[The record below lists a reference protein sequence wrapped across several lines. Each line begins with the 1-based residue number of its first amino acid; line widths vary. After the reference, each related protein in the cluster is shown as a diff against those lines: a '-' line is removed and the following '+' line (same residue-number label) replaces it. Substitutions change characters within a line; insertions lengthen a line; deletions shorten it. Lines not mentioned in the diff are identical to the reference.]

1 MLMANHLKPIILL
14 DSRVARP
21 SQPPVSEHIR
31 ERDGERGTIILHL
44 YSSVARPTQPP
55 LAEHIERE
63 RDGELH
69 CISILVSHAQIHHQS
84 LNIERERE
92 KCAALE
98 CGTPNSTIR
107 RPREREMPASLFSCC
122 TPKFH
127 SNFLSMEILFNL
139 CFGNGNV
146 DFSCQ

>member
-92 KCAALE
+92 RNALHWSAARLIPPSEDREREKCLHLYSPVAH
-98 CGTPNSTIR
+98 PNSTLI
-107 RPREREMPASLFSCC
+107 F
-122 TPKFH
+122 
-127 SNFLSMEILFNL
+127 
-139 CFGNGNV
+139 
-146 DFSCQ
+146 